1 MPAGS
6 GSRCSPGTGPTSA
19 PRPPP
24 SRPPR
29 TSSATAPSH
38 PPDLSRRSSTDLWTA
53 WTRQADLHER
63 HQRLVDERDALQH
76 VAAIHARYTPDRDRL
91 SGDEVNARRSWL
103 DARQQVADLDAALKS
118 ETADLQTRI
127 WGAWH
132 QELAQARRAAEV
144 VRDGAGRLG
153 QHRRQV
159 REASNELTAFA
170 QRWHPALPD
179 LPTSPAELAE
189 QVMWLHGRRVD
200 DPINAYIARTV
211 ADAHPDA
218 DRIRDAERH
227 AYTAYNRAEQARTQL
242 DEIIY
247 AELRPYGRAA
257 HVRDPADRLTDVT
270 AELADVERDLR
281 TASVTRPGRRE
292 RTEHP
297 HAPERRTRQ
306 RTRPVGRRPPCPTAS
321 RTPATRASAG
331 DSSRRRHGGS
341 NRPHRAGALP
351 TTGGASAAEA
361 ARTDQRPQ
369 AMSDPRPQ
377 VVAFHVMDNRT
388 AAQLG
393 GRR

>member
-19 PRPPP
+19 PQPPP

-29 TSSATAPSH
+29 TSCATAPSH

-53 WTRQADLHER
+53 WTREADLHER
-63 HQRLVDERDALQH
+63 HQRLVEERDALQH

-91 SGDEVNARRSWL
+91 SGEEVNARRGWL

-118 ETADLQTRI
+118 RTADLQTRI

-132 QELAQARRAAEV
+132 QELAQARGTAEV

-153 QHRRQV
+153 QHRRQA

-218 DRIRDAERH
+218 DQIRDAERH

-257 HVRDPADRLTDVT
+257 HVRDPDDCLTDVT

-281 TASVTRPGRRE
+281 TASARIQALASEPSVRTLPDGGLDSEHDRWTADRRARQQADARDARE
-292 RTEHP
+292 RLRLQQEK
-297 HAPERRTRQ
+297 ARRIEPPPPTRS
-306 RTRPVGRRPPCPTAS
+306 TPDHGWGIGR
-321 RTPATRASAG
+321 
-331 DSSRRRHGGS
+331 
-341 NRPHRAGALP
+341 
-351 TTGGASAAEA
+351 
-361 ARTDQRPQ
+361 
-369 AMSDPRPQ
+369 
-377 VVAFHVMDNRT
+377 
-388 AAQLG
+388 
-393 GRR
+393 